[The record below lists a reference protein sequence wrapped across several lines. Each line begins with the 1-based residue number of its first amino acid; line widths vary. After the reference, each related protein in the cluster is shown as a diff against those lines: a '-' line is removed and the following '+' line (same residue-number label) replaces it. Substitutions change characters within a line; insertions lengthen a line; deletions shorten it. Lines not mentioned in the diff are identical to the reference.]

1 MQAQEL
7 LSDLHPI
14 DLRKELFRRQN
25 FSFITVR
32 DGRRHLKQEQ
42 ALFTLTNRVT
52 EEFLYGGAAGG
63 AKSWTGCAWLLFMC
77 LIYPGTRWFI
87 GREELKRIT
96 ESTLITFFKVATAYG
111 CSSFRYNGQK
121 NFIIFENGSRIDLLE
136 LKYLPR
142 DPMFER
148 LGSTEYTGGWIEEA
162 GEVDFGAYDTLKTQT
177 GRHLNDKYKILAK
190 IFITCNPKNN
200 WPYTHFYKPAMKRKL
215 PRIMKFMQ
223 AFIQDNPFREN
234 GYLERLERTSDK
246 AKRERLFHGNW
257 EYDDDPNA
265 LCNFDDIDAVF
276 ENDHL
281 IAKIQSE
288 EYYLTCDVARL
299 GSDKA
304 RIAVWKGFKDIHKS
318 CWRLRASGG
327 IGHRVR
333 ITDPGKALK
342 SYTKSC
348 WRLSAS

>member
-1 MQAQEL
+1 
-7 LSDLHPI
+7 
-14 DLRKELFRRQN
+14 
-25 FSFITVR
+25 
-32 DGRRHLKQEQ
+32 
-42 ALFTLTNRVT
+42 
-52 EEFLYGGAAGG
+52 
-63 AKSWTGCAWLLFMC
+63 
-77 LIYPGTRWFI
+77 
-87 GREELKRIT
+87 
-96 ESTLITFFKVATAYG
+96 
-111 CSSFRYNGQK
+111 
-121 NFIIFENGSRIDLLE
+121 
-136 LKYLPR
+136 
-142 DPMFER
+142 
-148 LGSTEYTGGWIEEA
+148 
-162 GEVDFGAYDTLKTQT
+162 
-177 GRHLNDKYKILAK
+177 
-190 IFITCNPKNN
+190 
-200 WPYTHFYKPAMKRKL
+200 
-215 PRIMKFMQ
+215 MKFMQ

-348 WRLSAS
+348 WRLSASGGIGHRIRITDPGKALKSYTKSCWRLRVSGGIGHRVRITDPGKALKSYSKSCLRLRSS

>member
-1 MQAQEL
+1 
-7 LSDLHPI
+7 
-14 DLRKELFRRQN
+14 
-25 FSFITVR
+25 
-32 DGRRHLKQEQ
+32 
-42 ALFTLTNRVT
+42 
-52 EEFLYGGAAGG
+52 
-63 AKSWTGCAWLLFMC
+63 
-77 LIYPGTRWFI
+77 
-87 GREELKRIT
+87 
-96 ESTLITFFKVATAYG
+96 
-111 CSSFRYNGQK
+111 
-121 NFIIFENGSRIDLLE
+121 
-136 LKYLPR
+136 
-142 DPMFER
+142 
-148 LGSTEYTGGWIEEA
+148 
-162 GEVDFGAYDTLKTQT
+162 
-177 GRHLNDKYKILAK
+177 
-190 IFITCNPKNN
+190 
-200 WPYTHFYKPAMKRKL
+200 
-215 PRIMKFMQ
+215 MKFMQ

-348 WRLSAS
+348 WRLSASGGIGHRIRITDPGKALKSYTKSCLRLRSSGGIGHRIRITDPGKALKSYTKSCWRLSASGGIGHRVRITDPGKALKS